1 MVLIAVAKAQT
12 SKRTHVALSIIVVS
26 EFPIKPTLQR
36 SIYLVEFT
44 I

>member
-12 SKRTHVALSIIVVS
+12 SKRVHMGLSIIVVS
-26 EFPIKPTLQR
+26 EFPIKPTLHR
-36 SIYLVEFT
+36 SVYLVELA